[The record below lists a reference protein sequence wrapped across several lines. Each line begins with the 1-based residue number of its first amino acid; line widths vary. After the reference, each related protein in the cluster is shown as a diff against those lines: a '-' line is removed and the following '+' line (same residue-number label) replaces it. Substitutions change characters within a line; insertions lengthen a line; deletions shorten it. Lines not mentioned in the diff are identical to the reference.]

1 MAAQPPHEPC
11 TASQTGPPSRA
22 RSSTFAHQR
31 PLLGAL
37 RLVGFG
43 ANDTSG
49 TSGYG
54 IKRSTDVPVL
64 GWGCDGYRARSTG
77 CDPAWDLLIPR
88 SGDRDT
94 CDGDS
99 GGPVLEWRGEQCA
112 LAWGGVL
119 PLSGRITLQ
128 VRRSATAIA
137 AFVEPDDIVLPV
149 DGIPLRL
156 HDAFATAVD
165 VGPMDGP

>member
-1 MAAQPPHEPC
+1 M
-11 TASQTGPPSRA
+11 
-22 RSSTFAHQR
+22 
-31 PLLGAL
+31 
-37 RLVGFG
+37 
-43 ANDTSG
+43 
-49 TSGYG
+49 
-54 IKRSTDVPVL
+54 
-64 GWGCDGYRARSTG
+64 
-77 CDPAWDLLIPR
+77 
-88 SGDRDT
+88 
-94 CDGDS
+94 
-99 GGPVLEWRGEQCA
+99 LEWRGEQCA

-165 VGPMDGP
+165 GTDGWGRTRGRRSGRRRFGHALRRQLPAAAADLRMRQAAHLDLAMPLMPSLSAAAWLRSITRPSLERPAVVDAHHHPRRFFGLRTTA